1 MSPGLAI
8 ILLVCVLNHPFA
20 FSFSPNSLPRFS
32 SRTYASA
39 ISTSI
44 STSLS
49 PSTTSTVL
57 SSSRNPQTG
66 SSNITTELIAQLAI
80 IALKLRLEANTDV
93 RCVVNGQTRDLLFGK
108 VGPVTVK
115 GRGWQSPLG
124 LTCRAIEATVQECSL
139 DVAKVV
145 QMRKLNLVVPAK
157 GSAMIALETP
167 DFGNFITH
175 PLLKPPMYK
184 CIDGTLEQITFEKEG
199 VNIDA
204 PSGAVHFQG
213 SCKGHEFCFTL
224 SRGEPKTTPS
234 TNSMNPKAN
243 HREALVKASFLGRTE
258 SSTSEDMQE
267 DEGVM
272 EAELSRIISQY
283 FSDLVFELDGTFLSF
298 RDMMVT
304 DKGKSP
310 SVMLALSILVKK
322 FPSPGV
328 AF

>member
-1 MSPGLAI
+1 
-8 ILLVCVLNHPFA
+8 
-20 FSFSPNSLPRFS
+20 
-32 SRTYASA
+32 
-39 ISTSI
+39 
-44 STSLS
+44 
-49 PSTTSTVL
+49 
-57 SSSRNPQTG
+57 
-66 SSNITTELIAQLAI
+66 
-80 IALKLRLEANTDV
+80 
-93 RCVVNGQTRDLLFGK
+93 
-108 VGPVTVK
+108 
-115 GRGWQSPLG
+115 
-124 LTCRAIEATVQECSL
+124 
-139 DVAKVV
+139 
-145 QMRKLNLVVPAK
+145 
-157 GSAMIALETP
+157 
-167 DFGNFITH
+167 
-175 PLLKPPMYK
+175 MYK

-204 PSGAVHFQG
+204 PSGAVQFQG

-224 SRGEPKTTPS
+224 SRGEPKTTTS

-304 DKGKSP
+304 EKGKSP

-322 FPSPGV
+322 FPSP
-328 AF
+328 